1 MLKNFS
7 LLLLLTLVISCS
19 SSKSTFVTDNFCYD
33 NKLFNTNLG
42 ISVTFFDDMENIEIN
57 KKTIKKANSIIK
69 EVELLNDKI
78 TIVDYSKAT
87 SGFYYESLILF
98 IKNENSNIPDGL
110 LVNDIQKNYVLY
122 KKSNEKNTVYIL
134 LKAFDK
140 SISNTNSTLLID
152 GQTISDSI
160 TFENSELNKT
170 SYFDVFNGVREN
182 DNYLVAREKIKNAPL
197 QQNDQQK
204 FNKFQLLAT
213 INSFISNNKEYD
225 SLFLKKEQKTKSIY
239 NKRVDSLL
247 NNRKHKNALQE
258 FDSIIKNKQVVM
270 LNEIHWSPKNRILAI
285 KLLHNLKENG
295 FKYFAVEAIETGKD
309 SILNTRKYPSK
320 DTGYYTREPYF
331 AHLLRIAK
339 NLNFE
344 IIQYDDL
351 STNEDRDLV
360 QANNLKKIIT
370 KDSNAKIFV
379 YAGIDHILE
388 TNPPKKRMAEY
399 FKELTGNNPVTLNQI
414 KITSDI
420 PTEFEIFPSTDFN
433 AFNGL
438 ATNVDF
444 YIVNNIK
451 PSLIDVYKDE
461 EFGKLNLKFKKLIIN
476 KKENTLVKIYNKN
489 EYNKLKFNAIPISI
503 FIYDIE
509 NTTIEFPKGNY
520 FIKFSTLKNDS
531 LFEDFITVD

>member
-1 MLKNFS
+1 MLKYFS

-19 SSKSTFVTDNFCYD
+19 SSNSTFVTDNFCYD

-42 ISVTFFDDMENIEIN
+42 ISVTFFDDMDHIEIN

-69 EVELLNDKI
+69 EVEFLNDKI

-87 SGFYYESLILF
+87 SGIYYESLILF

-134 LKAFDK
+134 LKAFEK

-152 GQTISDSI
+152 GQTILDSI

-170 SYFDVFNGVREN
+170 TYFDVFNGVREN
-182 DNYLVAREKIKNAPL
+182 DNYLVAREKIKTAPL

-247 NNRKHKNALQE
+247 NNRKQKNALQE

-285 KLLHNLKENG
+285 KLLNNLKANG

-344 IIQYDDL
+344 IVQYDDL
-351 STNEDRDLV
+351 TTNEDRDLA

-388 TNPPKKRMAEY
+388 TNPPKKRMAEH
-399 FKELTGNNPVTLNQI
+399 FKELTGINPVTLNQI

-438 ATNVDF
+438 TTNVDF

-489 EYNKLKFNAIPISI
+489 EYNKLTFNAIPISI

>member
-19 SSKSTFVTDNFCYD
+19 SSNSTFVTDNFCYD

-42 ISVTFFDDMENIEIN
+42 ISVTFFDDMEHIEIN

-69 EVELLNDKI
+69 EVEFLNDKI
-78 TIVDYSKAT
+78 TIIDYSKAT
-87 SGFYYESLILF
+87 SGIYYESLILF

-140 SISNTNSTLLID
+140 SISNANSTILID

-170 SYFDVFNGVREN
+170 TYFDVFNGVREN
-182 DNYLVAREKIKNAPL
+182 DNYLIAREKIKNAPL

-225 SLFLKKEQKTKSIY
+225 SLFLKKEQKLKSIY

-247 NNRKHKNALQE
+247 NNRKQKNALQE

-285 KLLHNLKENG
+285 KLLNNLKANG
-295 FKYFAVEAIETGKD
+295 FKYFAVEAIEKDKD
-309 SILNTRKYPSK
+309 SILNSRKYPSK

-344 IIQYDDL
+344 IVQYDDL
-351 STNEDRDLV
+351 NTNEDRDLV
-360 QANNLKKIIT
+360 QANNLKKIIA

-399 FKELTGNNPVTLNQI
+399 FKELTGINPVTLNQI

-433 AFNGL
+433 TFNGL

>member
-1 MLKNFS
+1 MLKYFS

-19 SSKSTFVTDNFCYD
+19 SSNSTFVTDNFCYD
-33 NKLFNTNLG
+33 NKLFNSNLG
-42 ISVTFFDDMENIEIN
+42 ISVTFFDDMDHIEIN

-69 EVELLNDKI
+69 EVEFLNDKI
-78 TIVDYSKAT
+78 TIIDYSKAT
-87 SGFYYESLILF
+87 SGIYYESLILF
-98 IKNENSNIPDGL
+98 IKNENSNITDGL

-152 GQTISDSI
+152 GQTISDTI

-170 SYFDVFNGVREN
+170 TYFDVFNGVREN
-182 DNYLVAREKIKNAPL
+182 DNFLVAREKIKNAPL

-247 NNRKHKNALQE
+247 NNRKQKNALQE

-270 LNEIHWSPKNRILAI
+270 LNEIHWSPKNRILAT

-295 FKYFAVEAIETGKD
+295 FKYFAVEAIEKDKD
-309 SILNTRKYPSK
+309 SILNSRKYPSK
-320 DTGYYTREPYF
+320 DTGYYTKEPYF
-331 AHLLRIAK
+331 GHLLRIAK

-344 IIQYDDL
+344 IVQYDDL
-351 STNEDRDLV
+351 NTNEDRDLV
-360 QANNLKKIIT
+360 QANNLKKIIA

-388 TNPPKKRMAEY
+388 TNPPKKRMAEH
-399 FKELTGNNPVTLNQI
+399 FKELTGINPVTLNQI

-433 AFNGL
+433 TFNGL

>member
-1 MLKNFS
+1 MLKYFS

-33 NKLFNTNLG
+33 NKLFNSNLG
-42 ISVTFFDDMENIEIN
+42 ISVTFFDDMEHIEIN

-87 SGFYYESLILF
+87 SGIYYESLILF

-170 SYFDVFNGVREN
+170 TYFDVFNGVREN
-182 DNYLVAREKIKNAPL
+182 DNFLVAREKIKNAPL

-247 NNRKHKNALQE
+247 NNRKQKNALQE

-285 KLLHNLKENG
+285 KLLNNLKANG
-295 FKYFAVEAIETGKD
+295 FKYFAVEAIEKDKD
-309 SILNTRKYPSK
+309 SILNSRKYPSK

-344 IIQYDDL
+344 IVQYDDL
-351 STNEDRDLV
+351 NTNEDRDLV
-360 QANNLKKIIT
+360 QANNLKKIIA

-399 FKELTGNNPVTLNQI
+399 FKELTGINPVTLNQI

-433 AFNGL
+433 TFNGL

-451 PSLIDVYKDE
+451 PSLIDVYKNE

-520 FIKFSTLKNDS
+520 FIKFSKLKNDS